1 MIPASIRW
9 RLPLS
14 YAAIALVTTI
24 SLGFVLLF
32 TLRSYY
38 ANQEKSYLQENAQA
52 IRSEVATV
60 FWQQLPKAALQSQ
73 IAGFA
78 FLSQTRIRLLDIE
91 ENVIVDSSLGL
102 EEVSTTTFSVEMQV
116 DEVLQSFSQTLTE
129 GSPQVNYRSVIIIED
144 DTAPT
149 KISTAR
155 QVNVDFDV
163 LPPSHELITY
173 LPVFGTF
180 YGFSLGYHTA
190 VEDQR
195 SEQVVRLPIY
205 HELSSDLLGYIEL
218 SEGPAYGRVVVNN
231 VAWSWAA
238 ASLVAVILSAG
249 IGWIVSQQLSAPLI
263 ALTEV
268 TLQMIAGDLTSR
280 AEVNRKDEVGILGR
294 SFNLMANQVEETV
307 SALRRFVSDAAH
319 ELHTPLT
326 VLHSDL
332 ELIRNNIDDHDQ
344 LKRVVRAY
352 DQVTRLET
360 LTSGLLDLS
369 RIESG
374 TIETKFQ
381 PVDVNAFVKTNCEQF
396 ASRAEQK
403 GLCFELNI
411 STEPLIIKADED
423 QLYQA
428 LRNLLEN
435 AIKFTPEGGRIMV
448 SVGKDQ
454 DQVVVTVADT
464 GIGIPEED
472 IPYIF
477 NRFHRGRNARS
488 FSGNGLG
495 LAIVKAVADGLGGT
509 ISAQNTS
516 PGARFSLHLPME

>member
-14 YAAIALVTTI
+14 YAAIALLTTI

-32 TLRSYY
+32 TLRSNY
-38 ANQEKSYLQENAQA
+38 ASQEQSYLQENAQA
-52 IRSEVATV
+52 IRIEIATV
-60 FWQQLPKAALQSQ
+60 FSQQLPKAALQSQ

-78 FLSQTRIRLLDIE
+78 FLSQTRIRLLD
-91 ENVIVDSSLGL
+91 VDDNLIIDSGLGL
-102 EEVSTTTFSVEMQV
+102 EEVNTTTFSVEMQV

-129 GSPQVNYRSVIIIED
+129 GSSQVNYRSMIIVED
-144 DTAPT
+144 DVAPT
-149 KISTAR
+149 KISTTR
-155 QVNVDFDV
+155 QVNANFDA
-163 LPPSHELITY
+163 LPPSHELITH
-173 LPVFGTF
+173 LPVFRTF
-180 YGFSLGYHTA
+180 YGFSLGNYSA

-195 SEQVVRLPIY
+195 SEQAVRLPIY

-218 SEGPAYGRVVVNN
+218 SDGPAYGRVVVNN
-231 VAWSWAA
+231 VAWSWAV
-238 ASLVAVILSAG
+238 ASLVAVLLSAG
-249 IGWIVSQQLSAPLI
+249 IGWIVSHRLSSPLI
-263 ALTEV
+263 ALTKV

-280 AEVNRKDEVGILGR
+280 AEVNRRDEVGILGR

-307 SALRRFVSDAAH
+307 TALRQFVSDAAH

-332 ELIRNNIDDHDQ
+332 ELIRNNIDEPDQ

-360 LTSGLLDLS
+360 LASGLLDLS
-369 RIESG
+369 RIESEA
-374 TIETKFQ
+374 IETKFQ
-381 PVDVNAFVKTNCEQF
+381 PVEVNAFVKTSCEQF

-403 GLCFELNI
+403 GLSFELNI
-411 STEPLIIKADED
+411 PTGSFVIKADED

-448 SVGKDQ
+448 SVGKGQ
-454 DQVVVTVADT
+454 DQVVIAVADT

-495 LAIVKAVADGLGGT
+495 LAIVKAVADGIGGT
-509 ISAQNTS
+509 VSAQNTS
-516 PGARFSLHLPME
+516 PGTLFSLHLPME